1 MSKAGQ
7 DLPPPYAAT
16 QAPLGFSGQPQGY
29 PAQPQGYPPQPQG
42 YPPQAYPPQQ
52 QTVYVQQPQGAS
64 VHVVQPTSTTTTAY
78 VIPAAAVGTCPACRV
93 GILTNEFTCCGIFL
107 AICLF
112 PLGFICC
119 LMMMERRCSN
129 CRAVYG

>member
-1 MSKAGQ
+1 M
-7 DLPPPYAAT
+7 
-16 QAPLGFSGQPQGY
+16 GFSGQPQGY

-93 GILTNEFTCCGIFL
+93 SRDLDERVHVLWN
-107 AICLF
+107 F
-112 PLGFICC
+112 PGDLSLPLRLYLLLDDDGTP
-119 LMMMERRCSN
+119 LQ
-129 CRAVYG
+129 